1 MASVSYNG
9 LSLIPVPFVSK
20 VQKSSINGS
29 HTYPITEFKLN
40 GFVTGDVSGQSSGI
54 LEAFSGDFK
63 AFSVSGTDIL
73 DTGYFCLVRSVNF
86 SPSRSRGVS
95 SYSID
100 LECYRGS
107 DFVDSGVKEPKN
119 EWEYKE
125 GSDGI
130 VTLNHKISANGIHT
144 GTSAFQAAK
153 GFVTGLMGLANKPSG
168 IFGANSVTGG
178 TYTLVSERH
187 NANHAIA
194 YYSVEETYKMATS
207 GASTGLPLLQ
217 TSSCSIDSGIEKDFT
232 VVNLSVN
239 QQMEPSGS
247 DLLLNSIL
255 SVADLY
261 NMASGLSQVPNLIN
275 EPISFDVAYVPPKI
289 NYEISFTDDQLGVT
303 YFDFNQNINFD
314 QVTQIASV
322 SIEGV
327 IKSKGNL
334 NQRAQNVSGYFT
346 STFGGDGGMEAYL
359 YTLANT
365 FYTAMGGAFSLRN
378 KAVSFSKGDSASF
391 RGDMSINATFDDRD
405 TISSTVDSSFSVQ
418 ASLPVPIL
426 IPRGSILVNGL
437 YKIYDAAINSRQA
450 SSIQILSSSSS
461 GVASMKTAVYS
472 LANQLITSYVPATE
486 RVLKEERLDL
496 TTGTVNQLTLTNQYT
511 SVGPT
516 LLVAAPPII

>member
-9 LSLIPVPFVSK
+9 FSLTPVPFVSK

-40 GFVTGDVSGQSSGI
+40 GFVTGDVSGQSTGI
-54 LEAFSGDFK
+54 LGAFSEDFK
-63 AFSVSGTDIL
+63 TFSVSGTDIL
-73 DTGYFCLVRSVNF
+73 DTGYLCSVRGINF
-86 SPSRSRGVS
+86 SPSRSQGVS
-95 SYSID
+95 NYSID
-100 LECYRGS
+100 LECYRSS
-107 DFVDSGVKEPKN
+107 DFVGSGIKEPKN

-125 GSDGI
+125 GVDGI
-130 VTLNHKISANGIHT
+130 VTLSHKISANGIHT
-144 GTSAFQAAK
+144 GSSAFQAAK
-153 GFVTGLMGLANKPSG
+153 DFVSGLMGLTNKPSG
-168 IFGANSVTGG
+168 IFGANSVSG

-194 YYSVEETYKMATS
+194 SYSVEETYKMATS

-217 TSSCSIDSGIEKDFT
+217 TSSCSIESGIEKDFT
-232 VVNLSVN
+232 IVKLSVN

-314 QVTQIASV
+314 EVTQIASV
-322 SIEGV
+322 SIDGV

-391 RGDMSINATFDDRD
+391 RGEMSINATFDDKD

-418 ASLPVPIL
+418 ANLPVPIL

-437 YKIYDAAINSRQA
+437 YKIYNTAVNSRQA
-450 SSIQILSSSSS
+450 SSIQISSSSSS

-472 LANQLITSYVPATE
+472 LADQLITSYVPATE
-486 RVLKEERLDL
+486 RILKEERLDL
-496 TTGTVNQLTLTNQYT
+496 TTGTVNQLTFTNQYT
-511 SVGPT
+511 SVDST
-516 LLVAAPPII
+516 LLDVTPPII